1 MEKRINKKLESYI
14 SEFKDGIRNKIGTLN
29 ISEKEKVNELIEFI
43 YEYERLALN
52 KDDFVKRKRVK
63 NTIPNI
69 NRCNAC
75 RANGEQCTR
84 RRKENSEF
92 CGTHFKGTPHGLTTE
107 PNSQNT
113 NMKSVDI
120 FAEDIQGIIYYIDKF
135 NNVYKNSD
143 ILEGIQN
150 PGIIGKYTKSDDGVY
165 QVKIM

>member
-14 SEFKDGIRNKIGTLN
+14 SQIKDDICGKINILN
-29 ISEKEKVNELIEFI
+29 ISEKEKMNELIEFI
-43 YEYERLALN
+43 YEYERLALV
-52 KDDFVKRKRVK
+52 KEDFVKRKRVK

-92 CGTHFKGTPHGLTTE
+92 CGTHFKSTPHGLTME
-107 PNSQNT
+107 PNLHSS
-113 NMKSVDI
+113 NMKSVEI
-120 FAEDIQGIIYYIDKF
+120 FAEDVQGIIYYIDKF

-143 ILEGIQN
+143 IMEGIQN
-150 PGIIGKYTKSDDGVY
+150 PGTIGKYSKSIDGVY
-165 QVKIM
+165 QIKIA